1 MVSTIH
7 QGTLTAQT
15 QACSQ
20 DRKATCQEDA
30 EEGLEL
36 SIHMLSKV
44 CSRIIALL
52 MMDSIIQWVV
62 DDQTSMV
69 AVFALAGIGV

>member
-1 MVSTIH
+1 MY
-7 QGTLTAQT
+7 
-15 QACSQ
+15 
-20 DRKATCQEDA
+20 KEDG

-52 MMDSIIQWVV
+52 MMDPIIQWVV

-69 AVFALAGIGV
+69 AVFALAGRRA